1 MTEIKARYE
10 VEPGINNCLII
21 RDGHSADLTSLTK
34 HALGFLEQQS
44 ANQNLHRTLIV
55 SDIDGD
61 DLATEM
67 FHLNICQVIR
77 SQSVD
82 GIVFIGPE
90 LAAHSSLFKIENKL
104 FFKDTSEFLS
114 SEFVRNLHNEAL
126 LLKIA
131 PQFNP
136 ERIQNHLQQ
145 LAHDTVFE
153 INFDALFHNIDH
165 FRNKIKPTTKLM
177 CMVKA
182 SAYGSGSIEV
192 AQALQHYGCDYLAVA
207 FVNEGVEIRQ
217 AGIKLPILVLDPM
230 VSALH
235 HLFRNQLEPEV
246 CSFDFLNV
254 LIDEVRRHGLKHY
267 PIHIKLDTGMHR
279 AGFEA
284 DDLESLCKLLN
295 SQEYVEV
302 RSIFSHLAAADEMS
316 PEMDEFT
323 LQQIALFDRN
333 STYIKRSLPYG
344 EAILRHTLNTAGIE
358 RFSQY
363 QFDMVRLGIGLWG
376 VNCCNEDQLRNV
388 CSFSTRIMQLK
399 EVKAGET
406 VGYSRRGVAERDSLI
421 ALLPLGYA
429 DGVDRRLGNGRGSF
443 FIEGQKVPTIG
454 NICMDLTMIDV
465 TGLDVKVGDEVVLFN
480 DKQGLSE
487 IANILGTIPYE
498 VLTSF
503 SSRVRRVYYRE

>member
-1 MTEIKARYE
+1 
-10 VEPGINNCLII
+10 
-21 RDGHSADLTSLTK
+21 
-34 HALGFLEQQS
+34 
-44 ANQNLHRTLIV
+44 
-55 SDIDGD
+55 
-61 DLATEM
+61 
-67 FHLNICQVIR
+67 
-77 SQSVD
+77 
-82 GIVFIGPE
+82 
-90 LAAHSSLFKIENKL
+90 
-104 FFKDTSEFLS
+104 
-114 SEFVRNLHNEAL
+114 
-126 LLKIA
+126 
-131 PQFNP
+131 
-136 ERIQNHLQQ
+136 
-145 LAHDTVFE
+145 
-153 INFDALFHNIDH
+153 
-165 FRNKIKPTTKLM
+165 
-177 CMVKA
+177 MVKA

-235 HLFRNQLEPEV
+235 HMFNNQLEPEV
-246 CSFDFLNV
+246 CSFDFLDI
-254 LIDEVRRHGLKHY
+254 LIEEVQRHGLKHY

-279 AGFEA
+279 AGFETA
-284 DDLESLCKLLN
+284 DLERLCSILN
-295 SQEYVEV
+295 AQDYVEV

-316 PEMDEFT
+316 AEMDEFT
-323 LQQIALFDRN
+323 LQQIQLFDRN

-344 EAILRHTLNTAGIE
+344 EAILRHTLNSAGIE
-358 RFSQY
+358 RYSQY

-376 VNCCNEDQLRNV
+376 VSCCNEDQLRNV

-399 EVKAGET
+399 SVKAGET
-406 VGYSRRGVAERDSLI
+406 IGYSRRGVAERDSLI

-443 FIEGQKVPTIG
+443 FIDGQKVPTIG

-465 TGLDVKVGDEVVLFN
+465 TGLDVRVGDEVVLFN
-480 DKQGLSE
+480 DKQGLTE